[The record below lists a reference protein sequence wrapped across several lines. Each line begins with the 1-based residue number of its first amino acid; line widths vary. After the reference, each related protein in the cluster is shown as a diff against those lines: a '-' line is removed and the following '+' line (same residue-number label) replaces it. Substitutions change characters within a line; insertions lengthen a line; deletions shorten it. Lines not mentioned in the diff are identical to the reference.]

1 MVKEKDNYYL
11 FQDYLIADKDIE
23 IIYYINILLIND
35 NKLVSWSWKIIF
47 YEINE
52 NKLNELLVY
61 NGGMKINS
69 DWNTMIV
76 FKDILIIGGFDNEI
90 YLFNC

>member
-1 MVKEKDNYYL
+1 MIIKQYHDN
-11 FQDYLIADKDIE
+11 
-23 IIYYINILLIND
+23 
-35 NKLVSWSWKIIF
+35 VKIIF
-47 YEINE
+47 YESNE

-76 FKDILIIGGFDNEI
+76 FKDILIIGGFDNGI

>member
-1 MVKEKDNYYL
+1 MIMEN
-11 FQDYLIADKDIE
+11 
-23 IIYYINILLIND
+23 NILWN
-35 NKLVSWSWKIIF
+35 
-47 YEINE
+47 YE
-52 NKLNELLVY
+52 NKVNELLVY

-76 FKDILIIGGFDNEI
+76 FKDILIIGGFDNGI

>member
-1 MVKEKDNYYL
+1 M
-11 FQDYLIADKDIE
+11 
-23 IIYYINILLIND
+23 
-35 NKLVSWSWKIIF
+35 
-47 YEINE
+47 
-52 NKLNELLVY
+52 LVY

-76 FKDILIIGGFDNEI
+76 FKDILMIGGFDNEI

>member
-1 MVKEKDNYYL
+1 M
-11 FQDYLIADKDIE
+11 
-23 IIYYINILLIND
+23 IINQYND
-35 NKLVSWSWKIIF
+35 NGKIIF

-76 FKDILIIGGFDNEI
+76 FKDILMIGGFDNEI

>member
-1 MVKEKDNYYL
+1 MIINQCRDNG
-11 FQDYLIADKDIE
+11 
-23 IIYYINILLIND
+23 
-35 NKLVSWSWKIIF
+35 KIIF

-61 NGGMKINS
+61 NGRMKINS

-76 FKDILIIGGFDNEI
+76 FKDILMIGGFDNGI
-90 YLFNC
+90 YLFNY